1 MTDFFSQ
8 IWFSLFE
15 TTAAAVILLFGWYFA
30 RVLAYNTAE
39 FFEVHFYQK
48 FKKLDWQIFN
58 RFDRWFGVPRFINEL
73 IKWWIFL
80 FFSAV
85 AAAAVGF
92 SAVGRFLGRILEYTA
107 RGFIA
112 VAVFLSAKL
121 LVDYSGRFLVKHL
134 AKMHNFQAVRRII
147 VAAIWLAAA
156 LAIACAI
163 NIISLHYFIVF
174 GGIIVGAAFLTS
186 IILGSNAWGHLTK
199 IINRVKISLRKT
211 NKPAA

>member
-1 MTDFFSQ
+1 
-8 IWFSLFE
+8 
-15 TTAAAVILLFGWYFA
+15 
-30 RVLAYNTAE
+30 
-39 FFEVHFYQK
+39 
-48 FKKLDWQIFN
+48 
-58 RFDRWFGVPRFINEL
+58 
-73 IKWWIFL
+73 
-80 FFSAV
+80 V

-121 LVDYSGRFLVKHL
+121 LVDYSERFLAKHL